1 MKKPAPMETCI
12 ISSQMLFST
21 IDVTQ
26 RPAKHSFLEKQ
37 DCMGGGKCEVYSLDF
52 PGWIPRNSISLVSWQ
67 S

>member
-26 RPAKHSFLEKQ
+26 RPAKHSVLEKQ

-52 PGWIPRNSISLVSWQ
+52 PG
-67 S
+67 